1 MVTGI
6 TALLAALA
14 ANAKVVTAEV
24 VMVQEFAPP
33 VLLDTKYIKTS
44 SHIIPPNVE

>member
-6 TALLAALA
+6 TALLAAPA
-14 ANAKVVTAEV
+14 AHVRVVTAKV

-33 VLLDTKYIKTS
+33 VLLATKYIKTS